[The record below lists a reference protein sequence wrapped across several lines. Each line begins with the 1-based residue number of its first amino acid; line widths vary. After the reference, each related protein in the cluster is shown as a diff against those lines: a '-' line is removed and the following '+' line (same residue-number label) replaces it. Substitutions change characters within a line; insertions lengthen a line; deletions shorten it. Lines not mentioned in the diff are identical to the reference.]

1 MIKLA
6 VLDNEAEILDYIY
19 NYICSFNEFSKKIE
33 LSKFNCAEDILNK
46 LGQGDKYDII
56 VSDIELDTLSGIEF
70 GKIVR
75 EKYPDI
81 YLIFLTSHPEYAV
94 QSYALEAYQYILKS
108 EVEMRLKNVLQ
119 KLMRMIH
126 ETKEKYIVVKT
137 RFEAHKIYYKD
148 IIYIKKLKGEKNSVF
163 CTSYGEYT
171 ERASLDQILKELN
184 SDEFIMVERGYI
196 VNYRHIV
203 CVKGNEIQL
212 SNKECVEIS
221 RVKIGAVK
229 EQIFNCWEKMQ

>member
-6 VLDNEAEILDYIY
+6 VLDNEAKMLDYIY
-19 NYICSFNEFSKKIE
+19 NFIYSFDEFSKTIE

-46 LGQGDKYDII
+46 IEQGDKYDII

-81 YLIFLTSHPEYAV
+81 CLIFLTSHPEYAV
-94 QSYALEAYQYILKS
+94 QSYAIEAYQYILKS
-108 EVEMRLKNVLQ
+108 EIEERLKSVLF
-119 KLMRMIH
+119 KLIKNL
-126 ETKEKYIVVKT
+126 EKTKEKFIVVKT
-137 RFEAHKIYYKD
+137 RFEAHKIYHKD
-148 IIYIKKLKGEKNSVF
+148 IIYIKKVKGEKYSVF
-163 CTSYGEYT
+163 FTTKGKYT
-171 ERASLDQILKELN
+171 ERKSFEQILKELN
-184 SDEFIMVERGYI
+184 SDEFIMVERGCI
-196 VNYRHIV
+196 VNYRHIL

-221 RVKIGAVK
+221 RAKISIVK